1 MSTYLYCRISKR
13 TQNIERQKRNLKE
26 AYPEGI
32 IIEEKYTGTTIDRP
46 EWTKLYLKAAPGDT
60 IVFDSVSRMSRNA
73 EEGIE
78 IYEELYNKGVEL
90 VFLKEPQ
97 VNTRTYKDALNQ
109 QIEETGNE
117 IADVYIEAT
126 NKVLVILAKNQ
137 YKLAFAQ
144 AEKEVLDLQQR
155 TKEGMKT
162 AKLNGH
168 IPGPVPGETTWTTK
182 KSIAAKEV
190 IKKHAKD
197 FGGSLT
203 PKEVRALAGTA
214 AGDNKPISK
223 NSYYK
228 YIREIK
234 AAEAAA
240 AKKEVEEI
248 IAEAAAGDLPG

>member
-1 MSTYLYCRISKR
+1 MSTYLYARISKK
-13 TQNIERQKRNLKE
+13 TQSIERQIRNLKE

-32 IIEEKYTGTTIDRP
+32 LFEEKYTGTTIDRP

-78 IYEELYNKGVEL
+78 IYEELYNRGVEL

-97 VNTRTYKDALNQ
+97 VNTRTYKDALAQ
-109 QIEETGNE
+109 QIAETGNE

-126 NKVLVILAKNQ
+126 NKVLVILAKQQ

-155 TKEGMKT
+155 TKEGMAT
-162 AKLNGH
+162 AKAHGH
-168 IPGPVPGETTWTTK
+168 YPGPVKGETTWTTK
-182 KSIAAKEV
+182 KAIAAKEV

-197 FGGSLT
+197 FGGTLA
-203 PKEVRALAGTA
+203 PLEVRTLAGQA

-223 NSYYK
+223 NTYYK

-234 AAEAAA
+234 DEEAEAAR
-240 AKKEVEEI
+240 KEVEEI
-248 IAEAAAGDLPG
+248 IAAAGTIPG

>member
-78 IYEELYNKGVEL
+78 IYEDLYKKGVEL

-168 IPGPVPGETTWTTK
+168 TPGPVPGETT
-182 KSIAAKEV
+182 
-190 IKKHAKD
+190 
-197 FGGSLT
+197 
-203 PKEVRALAGTA
+203 
-214 AGDNKPISK
+214 
-223 NSYYK
+223 
-228 YIREIK
+228 
-234 AAEAAA
+234 
-240 AKKEVEEI
+240 
-248 IAEAAAGDLPG
+248 